1 VDQYDAILR
10 IALDLTK
17 SLGTEHRY
25 RRLLEAVRQ
34 AVPCDAATL
43 MRVDGDE
50 LIPLATHGLT
60 PEAVAH
66 TYRRSEYPRLEII
79 CASEGPVRFPQDS
92 PLPDPFDGQFASDPQ
107 RLTDVHACLGL
118 PLRVDGQLVG
128 VLTADAQAAGAFDD
142 LAPRFLEFLAALA
155 GATLQTNSLIEAKES
170 HARHLGLVARDLVR
184 AAHEREGG
192 ELIGGSLQMQRLR
205 KEIDLVAASDFAVL
219 VTGETGVGK
228 ELVVREIHARSTRRE
243 APLIYV
249 NCAALPES
257 IAESELFGHVKGAF
271 TGATADRA
279 GKFEVADK
287 GSLFLDEIGELPLA
301 LQPKL
306 LRALQENEIQRVGSD
321 RLLHVDVRVLAATNR
336 DLEAE
341 VEAGRFRADLFH
353 RLNVYPIHVPPLRDH
368 KEDIPALTGH
378 VCDETRRRLRLGAVR
393 VLPATREAL
402 LGYGWPGNVRELE
415 NVLARSLLRAAS
427 ESGAE
432 HPVLLSPDHLGGE
445 FQPQDVAPSHPPGD
459 EEPASD
465 VPVSFREAVDD
476 YQRRL
481 IENAVARAQGNWSAA
496 ARALGL
502 HRSNLHHLAKRLGL
516 RD

>member
-1 VDQYDAILR
+1 MDQYDAILR
-10 IALDLTK
+10 IALDLTT
-17 SLGTEHRY
+17 SLGAADRY

-34 AVPCDAATL
+34 AVPCDASTL

-50 LIPLATHGLT
+50 LIPLATHGLA
-60 PEAVAH
+60 PEAAAH
-66 TYRRSEYPRLEII
+66 SYRRSEHPRLEII
-79 CASEGPVRFPQDS
+79 CSSEKPVRFPADS
-92 PLPDPFDGQFASDPQ
+92 PLPDPFDGQLASDAQ
-107 RLTDVHACLGL
+107 GLSDVHACMGL
-118 PLRVDGQLVG
+118 PLRVDEQLVG
-128 VLTADAQAAGAFDD
+128 VLTADAETPGAFDD
-142 LAPRFLEFLAALA
+142 LEPRFLEFLAALA
-155 GATLQTNSLIEAKES
+155 GAALRTNSLIEAMES

-192 ELIGGSLQMQRLR
+192 ELIGDSLPIQRLR

-228 ELVVREIHARSTRRE
+228 EIVVREIHARSARRE
-243 APLIYV
+243 APLIYI

-279 GKFEVADK
+279 GKFEVANK
-287 GSLFLDEIGELPLA
+287 GSLFLDEIGELPLT

-341 VEAGRFRADLFH
+341 VAAGRFRADLFH
-353 RLNVYPIHVPPLRDH
+353 RLNVYPLHVPPLRDH

-378 VCDETRRRLRLGAVR
+378 FCDETSRRLHLASVR

-402 LGYGWPGNVRELE
+402 AGYDWPGNVRELE
-415 NVLARSLLRAAS
+415 NVLSRSLLRSAS
-427 ESGAE
+427 ESG
-432 HPVLLSPDHLGGE
+432 PDKPILLSPVHLGRD
-445 FQPQDVAPSHPPGD
+445 FRPRDAAA
-459 EEPASD
+459 EPAADADAASD
-465 VPVSFREAVDD
+465 EPVSFRDAVDQ
-476 YQRRL
+476 YQRQL
-481 IENAVARAQGNWSAA
+481 IERAVARAHGNWSAA

-502 HRSNLHHLAKRLGL
+502 HRSNLHHLSKRLGL
-516 RD
+516 RE